1 MSLAAHINIASET
14 EDNESEESEYDDTQ
28 DIESSSENDNEDVEM
43 QEEWESATL
52 QSRLLE
58 SRARG
63 RPKTKLKAKNGFVWD
78 TNFSTRT
85 SGKFICIGKSYIC
98 KAAYTK
104 R

>member
-58 SRARG
+58 SRARN
-63 RPKTKLKAKNGFVWD
+63 RPKTKLKGRNGFVWY

-85 SGKFICIGKSYIC
+85 SGKFIIHSN
-98 KAAYTK
+98 
-104 R
+104 